1 MSHALLADVVV
12 VLHVLF
18 VLFVVLG
25 GLMLGRW
32 PRLAW
37 LHLPAVAWGVLIEIL
52 GWTCPLTPLENHL
65 RRLAGEAGYETGFI
79 THYLTPLL
87 YPPALDRPVQW
98 LLGAAALLI
107 NLAIY
112 AWWWRK
118 RSDSRR

>member
-79 THYLTPLL
+79 AHYLTPLL